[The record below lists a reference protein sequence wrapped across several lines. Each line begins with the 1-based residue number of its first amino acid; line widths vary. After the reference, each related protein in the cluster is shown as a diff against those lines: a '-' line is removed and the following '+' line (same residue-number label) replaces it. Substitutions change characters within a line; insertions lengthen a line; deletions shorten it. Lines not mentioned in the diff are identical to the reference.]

1 MKSFAELTRRDKG
14 IELLR
19 WVCVLPV
26 ALVVRHVLHVLMFLV
41 VIRPLLSEL
50 SYGGFDR
57 WLRHLTGGLPGGVA
71 FIIAGAKTA
80 PRFRRATAVVLAVGS
95 IVLAVRIHWFPHRDE
110 IPIVAE
116 AVAVACGAAYMFRS
130 KRSFGYRRSQ
140 AELGNECN
148 RDRA

>member
-1 MKSFAELTRRDKG
+1 MKTFSELTRRGEG

-26 ALVVRHVLHVLMFLV
+26 GLVVRHVLQVLMFLV

-50 SYGGFDR
+50 SYEGFDR

-80 PRFRRATAVVLAVGS
+80 PRFHRATAVVLAVGS
-95 IVLAVRIHWFPHRDE
+95 IALAIRIHWFPHRDD

-116 AVAVACGAAYMFRS
+116 AAAVACGAAYMFYS
-130 KRSFGYRRSQ
+130 EKT
-140 AELGNECN
+140 NN
-148 RDRA
+148 RPK